1 MLRRWGVSPTISGP
15 SRLVLTP
22 GDKDLNGLIADV
34 ANGILVTGLNGGNS
48 NSNTGD
54 FSYGIEGFLI
64 ENGKLTQ
71 PVNEM
76 NVTGNFLT
84 LWNSLAA
91 IGNDA
96 RTDRSWLVPSLV
108 FEGVD
113 FSGL

>member
-1 MLRRWGVSPTISGP
+1 M
-15 SRLVLTP
+15 
-22 GDKDLNGLIADV
+22 IADV

-84 LWNSLAA
+84 LWSSLAA

>member
-1 MLRRWGVSPTISGP
+1 
-15 SRLVLTP
+15 
-22 GDKDLNGLIADV
+22 
-34 ANGILVTGLNGGNS
+34 
-48 NSNTGD
+48 
-54 FSYGIEGFLI
+54 
-64 ENGKLTQ
+64 
-71 PVNEM
+71 M